1 MGELRKM
8 KKYEEL
14 KFQDDFMFG
23 KVMEDMELSRDL
35 LQCLLQKPVGE
46 MTAVQ
51 AERDMEDSIYE
62 RESCHYGCPRRGTR
76 RRKRK

>member
-51 AERDMEDSIYE
+51 TQ
-62 RESCHYGCPRRGTR
+62 RETQVWK
-76 RRKRK
+76 KRY